1 MKRGFLMTLLLLV
14 LLGGAKAEGLQVKVE
29 KNIVGFDDNAVL
41 IQTDAPGMLT
51 LTLSDA
57 YGTYRTLTREVQSG
71 ETTLIWDGLAENEE
85 RLPSGNYTLRGE
97 LATET
102 GNLTGEASVTVN
114 SKAKQA
120 LLFALRSSDT
130 LYLDDNDWF
139 CEVRLVRNG
148 TVYMDV
154 YAADDLTKK
163 LYTTKKSI
171 SGVTKFRWDGRVK
184 GKPMAEG
191 AYVLRF
197 YADGNPSYTREVM
210 VEIKSG
216 TRPTGTVAVTGSIM
230 PTWEMDDET
239 MWEMMMQ
246 PSVVVDIAAVSHQKV
261 YDKPSTSG
269 KTLGTLHGQ
278 SQGVEVIKIEG
289 KWAYIG
295 AWQHESG
302 GYIEGWVP
310 LNRLKTVTP
319 NSDYGLVIDKQT
331 QQMKVF
337 YRGECITT
345 MLISTGLAGE
355 NRLIRETA
363 AGAFVTL
370 EHMDDFEDSGYH
382 YEYPIRYDGGNLIH
396 QLGYKAKRT
405 KKDFSA
411 QEPVLGQKGSHG
423 CVRISRTVNESGINA
438 YYFWTHLPYGTR
450 IFILD
455 DEENRTLQAAAVS
468 TKVQAS
474 VQTPTEVPELAEDE
488 NELVLTLGGDAVLGT
503 REYWWD
509 DPNSLPNYLS
519 KYGMAYPFSGLQTI
533 FAQDDMTFINL
544 ECVLKDTAEGEK
556 TSKEWRF
563 RGLPSYTEALWQGS
577 IEQVNIANNHYIDY
591 GTKGEEAT
599 RQALTDAGMPFSG
612 FGYTYVWEQDGHKI
626 GFAGCRETTYKDD
639 EFVIAR
645 DINRLREQGCDVIIY
660 SCHWGTE
667 YAETHN
673 DLQQQMAYRA
683 VAAGADIV
691 VGNHPHVVQGLTS
704 VGHSVVFYSFGNL
717 MFGGTHDM
725 TTFDA
730 MVAQVRL
737 RFKGETYVGCTVEL
751 IPILTSGKANEKV
764 NDFRPVVAEG
774 ADKARIWQKIQK
786 DTPFPLQEKMY
797 FAK

>member
-51 LTLSDA
+51 LTLSDT

-102 GNLTGEASVTVN
+102 GNLTGETSVTVN

-130 LYLDDNDWF
+130 LYLGDNDWF

-171 SGVTKFRWDGRVK
+171 SGVTKFRWDGRAK

-197 YADGNPSYTREVM
+197 YADGNPAYTREVT

-216 TRPTGTVAVTGSIM
+216 TRTTGTVAVTGSIM
-230 PTWEMDDET
+230 PTWEMDDAT

-310 LNRLKTVTP
+310 LSRLKTVTP

-382 YEYPIRYDGGNLIH
+382 YEYPIRYDGDNLIH

-468 TKVQAS
+468 TKVQAK
-474 VQTPTEVPELAEDE
+474 VQTPTEVTELAADE
-488 NELVLTLGGDAVLGT
+488 TELVLTLGGDAVLGT

-519 KYGMAYPFSGLQTI
+519 KYGMAYPFSGLQSI

-626 GFAGCRETTYKDD
+626 GFAGCRENTYKDD

-751 IPILTSGKANEKV
+751 IPILTSGKASEKV

>member
-1 MKRGFLMTLLLLV
+1 MKRSFLMTLLLLV
-14 LLGGAKAEGLQVKVE
+14 LLGGAKAEGLQVTVE
-29 KNIVGFDDNAVL
+29 KNVVGFDDNAVR
-41 IQTDAPGMLT
+41 IQTDGAGFLT

-57 YGTYRTLTREVQSG
+57 YGTYRTLTQEVQSG
-71 ETTLIWDGLAENEE
+71 ETTLIWDGLGENEE
-85 RLPSGNYTLRGE
+85 RLPSGSYTLRGE
-97 LATET
+97 LAAEK
-102 GNLTGEASVTVN
+102 GSLTGETTVTVN

-130 LYLDDNDWF
+130 LYLDESDWF

-148 TVYMDV
+148 TVCMEV
-154 YAADDLTKK
+154 YAADALNQK
-163 LYTTKKSI
+163 LYSTKKSI
-171 SGVTKFRWDGRVK
+171 SGVTKFRWDGRAK
-184 GKPMAEG
+184 GKALPEG

-197 YADGNPSYTREVM
+197 YAEGNPAYCREVA
-210 VEIKSG
+210 VTIQRGK
-216 TRPTGTVAVTGSIM
+216 RPTTPVAVTGSIM
-230 PTWEMDDET
+230 PTWEMDDEA

-246 PSVVVDIAAVSHQKV
+246 PSVVVDVAAVSHQKV

-278 SQGVEVIKIEG
+278 SQGLEVIRIDG

-310 LNRLKTVTP
+310 LSRLKTVTP
-319 NSDYGLVIDKQT
+319 NSDYGIVVDKQT
-331 QQMKVF
+331 QQMKIF

-345 MLISTGLAGE
+345 MRISTGLAGKD
-355 NRLIRETA
+355 RLIRETA

-423 CVRISRTVNESGINA
+423 CVRISRTVDASGVNA
-438 YYFWTHLPYGTR
+438 YFLWTHLPYGTR

-468 TKVQAS
+468 TKVQVSA
-474 VQTPTEVPELAEDE
+474 QQPTEVPALAADE
-488 NELVLTLGGDAVLGT
+488 TELVLTLGGDAVLGT
-503 REYWWD
+503 REYWWN
-509 DPNSLPNYLS
+509 DPDSLPSYLS
-519 KYGMAYPFSGLQTI
+519 RYGMAYPFSGLQSL
-533 FAQDDMTFINL
+533 FAQDNMTFINL

-599 RQALTDAGMPFSG
+599 RQALTDAGIPFSG

-645 DINRLREQGCDVIIY
+645 DINLLREQGCDVIIY

-667 YAETHN
+667 YAENHN
-673 DLQQQMAYRA
+673 ALQQEMAYRA

-704 VGHSVVFYSFGNL
+704 VGGSVVFYSFGNL

-737 RFKGETYVGCTVEL
+737 RFQGEAYVGCAVTL
-751 IPILTSGKANEKV
+751 MPILTSGKASEKV
-764 NDFRPVVAEG
+764 NDFRPILAEG
-774 ADKARIWQKIQK
+774 EDKARIWQKIQQ
-786 DTPFPLQEKMY
+786 DTPFALQETMY